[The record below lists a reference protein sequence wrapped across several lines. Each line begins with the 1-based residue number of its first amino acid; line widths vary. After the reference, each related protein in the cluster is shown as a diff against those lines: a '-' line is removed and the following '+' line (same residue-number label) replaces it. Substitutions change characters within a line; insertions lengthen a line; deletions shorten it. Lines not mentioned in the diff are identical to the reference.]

1 MLFYLQNIPQYM
13 INRQQNEFEYY
24 QETEHQTVIMLSYG
38 ESGLF
43 KTDKKD
49 KLSSDNFV
57 FLCYNTCEFTE
68 YIVNNIQKGELLH
81 EIS

>member
-1 MLFYLQNIPQYM
+1 MNV
-13 INRQQNEFEYY
+13 NNGSSDCYY
-24 QETEHQTVIMLSYG
+24 ASAALYYV

-43 KTDKKD
+43 KIDKKE

>member
-1 MLFYLQNIPQYM
+1 MNVNNGSSDCCYVLAALCY
-13 INRQQNEFEYY
+13 
-24 QETEHQTVIMLSYG
+24 V

-43 KTDKKD
+43 KIDKKD

-68 YIVNNIQKGELLH
+68 HIVNINQKRR
-81 EIS
+81 IVT

>member
-1 MLFYLQNIPQYM
+1 MNNSN
-13 INRQQNEFEYY
+13 INRMNVNNGSSDCYDASA
-24 QETEHQTVIMLSYG
+24 VLDYG

-68 YIVNNIQKGELLH
+68 YIVNNI
-81 EIS
+81 

>member
-1 MLFYLQNIPQYM
+1 MNVNNGSSDCYDASAVLD
-13 INRQQNEFEYY
+13 
-24 QETEHQTVIMLSYG
+24 YG